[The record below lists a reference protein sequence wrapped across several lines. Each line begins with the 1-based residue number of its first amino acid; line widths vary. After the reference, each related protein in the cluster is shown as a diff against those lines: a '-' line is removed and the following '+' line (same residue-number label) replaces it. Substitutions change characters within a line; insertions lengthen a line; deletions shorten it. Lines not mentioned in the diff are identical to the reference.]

1 MIDENTRV
9 LDIVFVT
16 EQKQFIQTFGKKSKS
31 DYLLNVNKVMR
42 DKFGHDIMIPNKI
55 QAFLINYEIRKII
68 DKAINVRN
76 RKYKR
81 IIYINTSLSVNTILN
96 TMDFL
101 KGTYDDVHFNAY
113 LLDLEKTFPP
123 IENVKSI
130 QKPY

>member
-1 MIDENTRV
+1 MIDETTRV
-9 LDIVFVT
+9 LDILFVA
-16 EQKQFIQTFGKKSKS
+16 EQKQFIQALGKKGKS

-81 IIYINTSLSVNTILN
+81 IIYINTNLSENTILN
-96 TMDFL
+96 TIDFL
-101 KGTYDDVHFNAY
+101 NGTYPDVVFQAKI
-113 LLDLEKTFPP
+113 LDPEKELQSIDG
-123 IENVKSI
+123 IEKL
-130 QKPY
+130 KT